1 MASPPAARQPY
12 ALTLT
17 GTGGTVRMAQVL
29 SLGFEVQRAVEDTW
43 RTLAT
48 HHPRLPLRARVD
60 NIARDG
66 SFTLMASLS

>member
-1 MASPPAARQPY
+1 MAIVIE
-12 ALTLT
+12 L
-17 GTGGTVRMAQVL
+17 
-29 SLGFEVQRAVEDTW
+29 EVKKFDRAKLISAFISE
-43 RTLAT
+43 LP